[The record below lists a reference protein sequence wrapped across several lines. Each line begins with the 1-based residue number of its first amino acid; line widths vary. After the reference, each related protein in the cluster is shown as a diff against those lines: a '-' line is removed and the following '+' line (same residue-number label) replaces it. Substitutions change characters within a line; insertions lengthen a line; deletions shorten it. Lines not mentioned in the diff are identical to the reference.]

1 MNINY
6 GAQILINTRDYDQNQ
21 GLMFPPHL
29 RDLLPDD
36 HFALILNDVV
46 ETLDLSCLYNKV
58 PLEGSPSYHP
68 KMMLKVLIYAYSH
81 GIFSSRK
88 IHQALQDSV
97 AFMYLAA
104 MQRPDF
110 RTINDFRTKNR
121 TEVENL
127 FQQVVD
133 VCKRLGMVSM
143 GHIAIDGSK
152 FKANASDRRTYDK
165 ERIEKKIKRLLEQ
178 SETTDRQED
187 QLFGSDSDGHEV
199 PVRIQK
205 QKQRLEHLEK
215 IKEQLKQSGKN
226 RINETDPDAVFMK
239 ARKGL
244 TTSYNAQIAVDETHQ
259 IIVASDVSNDPSDTD
274 QLIPLVEK
282 TQAALGS
289 IDKLS
294 ADSGYSSGE
303 NLQKV
308 AEKKIDAYIPD
319 ANYQGMKRNKQE
331 APGGNYFPRSRF
343 IRDEAKDCFICPAGK
358 VLAFWRIQTGKNNEP
373 LRMYRCQSAPQC
385 LMRDQCTKSLHGRS
399 ITINAYDKQFRAMR
413 SKLESN
419 YGKRIYSKRKVIA
432 EPVFGHIKEVM
443 GFRKFGLRGLKKVRG
458 EFFLVCIAHNIR
470 KIANALKPRKG
481 LCTAMS

>member
-1 MNINY
+1 
-6 GAQILINTRDYDQNQ
+6 LINTRSYDQDQ

-36 HFALILNDVV
+36 HFAVILNDIV
-46 ETLDLSCLYNKV
+46 ETLNLNCLYKKV

-68 KMMLKVLIYAYSH
+68 KMMLKVLIYAYSNS
-81 GIFSSRK
+81 IFSSRK
-88 IHQALQDSV
+88 IQQALQESV

-104 MQRPDF
+104 MHRPDF

-121 TEVENL
+121 GELKNL

-133 VCKRLGMVSM
+133 ICKRLGMVCL

-165 ERIEKKIKRLLEQ
+165 KHIKKEIDRLLEQ
-178 SETTDRQED
+178 SDMTDRHED
-187 QLFGSDSDGHEV
+187 QLFGSDCDGHQV
-199 PVRIQK
+199 PAQIKK
-205 QKQRLEHLEK
+205 QKQRLQKLER
-215 IKEQLKQSGKN
+215 IKEQLQQSGKAK
-226 RINETDPDAVFMK
+226 INETDPDAVFMK
-239 ARKGL
+239 ARKGV

-259 IIVASDVSNDPSDTD
+259 IIVASDVCNAPDDTE
-274 QLIPLVEK
+274 QLIPMVEK
-282 TQAALGS
+282 TQAAVGK

-308 AEKKIDAYIPD
+308 AAKQIDAYIPD

-343 IRDEAKDCFICPAGK
+343 IRDEANDCFICPAGN
-358 VLAFWRIQTGKNNEP
+358 LLPFWRIQKGKNKEP
-373 LRMYRCQSAPQC
+373 LRMYRCLSAADCP
-385 LMRDQCTKSLHGRS
+385 LRAQCTKTPHGRS
-399 ITINAYDKQFRAMR
+399 ITINKYDKELSIMR
-413 SKLESN
+413 SKLETV
-419 YGKRIYSKRKVIA
+419 YGKRIYSKRQMIA

-443 GFRKFGLRGLKKVRG
+443 GFRKFNLRGLKKVRG
-458 EFFLVCIAHNIR
+458 EFLLICIAHNIR
-470 KIANALKPRKG
+470 KIANALKPQKG
-481 LCTAMS
+481 LCTVTI